1 MKKLLLLPFLLIGAP
16 VFSQTIVSNE
26 YVVATAN
33 RKKIFISND
42 SIGQL
47 IYQSWLDDPIYDG
60 FKPTVVLVDDLE
72 KYRKKLSK
80 KNKNPQYDNRTSTK
94 RKEQKGS

>member
-1 MKKLLLLPFLLIGAP
+1 MKKLLFPLLLIGAP
-16 VFSQTIVSNE
+16 AFSQTVISND
-26 YVVATAN
+26 YVVATAD

-60 FKPTVVLVDDLE
+60 FKPTVVLVNDLE
-72 KYRKKLSK
+72 KYRKRVSK

-94 RKEQKGS
+94 RKEQKSS